1 MIGYKFAPVH
11 NMPVFPANSFL
22 AAMKKSMEDTG
33 HDASDIRENY
43 EDETEFI
50 NRVKEFLD

>member
-1 MIGYKFAPVH
+1 MIGYKFAPLYS
-11 NMPVFPANSFL
+11 MPVFPANPFM
-22 AAMKKSMEDTG
+22 AIMKKSMEDKG

-43 EDETEFI
+43 ENETEFI